1 MSGLKVSDIGAAV
14 RAHRKASGISQKDL
28 ATMVGVSRATL
39 NYLESGREIEIG
51 AGRLF
56 DVLDVLGIDLSLDV
70 DTGGD
75 DKSEVSAVL
84 KAQSGKGAKRVPLAV
99 LVEALTTGR
108 MQVGWEPQVSRFVD
122 EAPDRVILAA
132 IRLVAEASKIPA
144 KEVWKNGRALAKE
157 CSSARL
163 VWRPKE

>member
-28 ATMVGVSRATL
+28 AIMVGVSRATL

-56 DVLDVLGIDLSLDV
+56 DVLDVLGIELSLEA
-70 DTGGD
+70 DTSD
-75 DKSEVSAVL
+75 DKAEVSAVL

-108 MQVGWEPQVSRFVD
+108 MQVGWESQLSRFVD

-132 IRLVAEASKIPA
+132 IRLASEGSKIPA